1 MAFLEEFIFAGF
13 GGQGILSIG
22 QVLAYGAIK
31 KGLDVAWIP
40 AYGPESRGG
49 TAYAT
54 VIVSDEQIGS
64 PTTKTPTG
72 TIIMNG
78 PSYDKFI
85 PMIRPNGVAVIN
97 ADLCP
102 QPRLREDVIEIRVNC
117 QQLAKKAGSEMVAA
131 MVALGA
137 FLNAKKLIETDMI
150 EYGIK
155 KAFPGKDKFLPMNMQ
170 AIEYGRAAAE
180 EILVAHK

>member
-1 MAFLEEFIFAGF
+1 
-13 GGQGILSIG
+13 
-22 QVLAYGAIK
+22 
-31 KGLDVAWIP
+31 
-40 AYGPESRGG
+40 
-49 TAYAT
+49 
-54 VIVSDEQIGS
+54 
-64 PTTKTPTG
+64 
-72 TIIMNG
+72 
-78 PSYDKFI
+78 
-85 PMIRPNGVAVIN
+85 MIRPNGVAVIN